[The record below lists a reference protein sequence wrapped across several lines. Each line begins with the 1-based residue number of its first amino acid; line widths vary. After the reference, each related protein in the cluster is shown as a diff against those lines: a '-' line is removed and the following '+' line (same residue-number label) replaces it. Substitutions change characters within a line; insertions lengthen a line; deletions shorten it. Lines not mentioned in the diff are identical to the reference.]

1 MLQVCAFI
9 LKIYARDMLRK
20 ILASFIAMSKMSK
33 MTLGWSSLDAT
44 LQLGK
49 EVNMNGYLDGEL
61 KYEGFYA

>member
-44 LQLGK
+44 LQLGE
-49 EVNMNGYLDGEL
+49 EVNMNEDLDGEL
-61 KYEGFYA
+61 KYEGF